1 MDSNDKKSK
10 RLNGDSNTDKSY
22 QGLTGQDSDTTKST
36 NTQNIQN
43 SKQSSQSSLEDLTA
57 HVAELNSIKENMN
70 SFNIPKDEQLFYERK
85 VKPLVQNIYFLSLSS
100 SSIANTAQLM
110 QNNTYG
116 RKREI
121 RHALDLT
128 YEMNKEIEELFKV
141 LRKRSCI
148 FREGINIAIDGGENS
163 LEYYKKNKE
172 E

>member
-1 MDSNDKKSK
+1 MNSDDRDNPRVNPTGSSVKKSIATK
-10 RLNGDSNTDKSY
+10 NITNSGSSSNTTANEIEDA
-22 QGLTGQDSDTTKST
+22 LLDIT
-36 NTQNIQN
+36 
-43 SKQSSQSSLEDLTA
+43 SKI
-57 HVAELNSIKENMN
+57 AELNSIKENMN
-70 SFNIPKDEQLFYERK
+70 SFNISNEELVFFDRK
-85 VKPLVQNIYFLSLSS
+85 VRPLVDIIYFLSLSS

>member
-1 MDSNDKKSK
+1 MNSDNRVNPTGSSVKKSIATK
-10 RLNGDSNTDKSY
+10 NITNSGSS
-22 QGLTGQDSDTTKST
+22 SDITENEIEDALLDIT
-36 NTQNIQN
+36 
-43 SKQSSQSSLEDLTA
+43 SKIS
-57 HVAELNSIKENMN
+57 ELNSIKEDMN
-70 SFNIPKDEQLFYERK
+70 SFNISNDE
-85 VKPLVQNIYFLSLSS
+85 LVFFDRTLVDIIYFLSLSS

-121 RHALDLT
+121 RHAIDLT

-148 FREGINIAIDGGENS
+148 FREGINIAIDRGENS
-163 LEYYKKNKE
+163 LEYYKKDKE

>member
-1 MDSNDKKSK
+1 MNSDNRVNPTGSSVKKSIATK
-10 RLNGDSNTDKSY
+10 NITNSGSS
-22 QGLTGQDSDTTKST
+22 SDITENEIEDALLDIT
-36 NTQNIQN
+36 
-43 SKQSSQSSLEDLTA
+43 SKIL
-57 HVAELNSIKENMN
+57 ELNSIKEDMN
-70 SFNIPKDEQLFYERK
+70 SFNISNDELVFFDRK
-85 VKPLVQNIYFLSLSS
+85 LRPLVDIIYFLSLSS

-148 FREGINIAIDGGENS
+148 FREGINIAIDRGENS
-163 LEYYKKNKE
+163 LEYYKKDKE

>member
-1 MDSNDKKSK
+1 MNSDNRVNPTGSSVKKSIATK
-10 RLNGDSNTDKSY
+10 NITNSGSS
-22 QGLTGQDSDTTKST
+22 SDITENEIEDALLDIT
-36 NTQNIQN
+36 
-43 SKQSSQSSLEDLTA
+43 SKIS
-57 HVAELNSIKENMN
+57 ELNSIKEDMN
-70 SFNIPKDEQLFYERK
+70 SFNISNDELVFFDRK
-85 VKPLVQNIYFLSLSS
+85 LRPLVDIIYFLSLSS

-148 FREGINIAIDGGENS
+148 FREGINIAIDRGENS
-163 LEYYKKNKE
+163 LEYYKKDKE

>member
-1 MDSNDKKSK
+1 MDSDDKKSK
-10 RLNGDSNTDKSY
+10 RVNGDSNTDKSY

-36 NTQNIQN
+36 NTQNIQ
-43 SKQSSQSSLEDLTA
+43 KSQSSLEDLA
-57 HVAELNSIKENMN
+57 SHVAELNSIKENMN
-70 SFNIPKDEQLFYERK
+70 SFNIPRDEELFYERK
-85 VKPLVQNIYFLSLSS
+85 VKPLVQSIYFLSLSS

-148 FREGINIAIDGGENS
+148 FREGINIAIDRGENS
-163 LEYYKKNKE
+163 LEYYKKDKE

>member
-1 MDSNDKKSK
+1 MNSDNRVNPTGSSVKKSIATK
-10 RLNGDSNTDKSY
+10 NITNSGSS
-22 QGLTGQDSDTTKST
+22 SDITENEIEDALLDIT
-36 NTQNIQN
+36 
-43 SKQSSQSSLEDLTA
+43 SKIS
-57 HVAELNSIKENMN
+57 ELNSIKEDMN
-70 SFNIPKDEQLFYERK
+70 SFNISNDELVFFDRK
-85 VKPLVQNIYFLSLSS
+85 LRPLVDIIYFLSLSS

-148 FREGINIAIDGGENS
+148 FREGINIAIDRGENS
-163 LEYYKKNKE
+163 LEYYRKDKE

>member
-1 MDSNDKKSK
+1 MNSDDRDNPRVNPTGSSVKKSIATK
-10 RLNGDSNTDKSY
+10 NITNSGSSSNTTANEIEDA
-22 QGLTGQDSDTTKST
+22 LLDIT
-36 NTQNIQN
+36 
-43 SKQSSQSSLEDLTA
+43 SKI
-57 HVAELNSIKENMN
+57 AELNSIKENMN
-70 SFNIPKDEQLFYERK
+70 SFNISNDELVFFDRK
-85 VKPLVQNIYFLSLSS
+85 VRPLVDIIYFLSLSS

-163 LEYYKKNKE
+163 LEYYKKDKE

>member
-1 MDSNDKKSK
+1 MNSDNRVNPTGSSVKKSIATK
-10 RLNGDSNTDKSY
+10 NITNSGSS
-22 QGLTGQDSDTTKST
+22 SDITENEIEDALLDIT
-36 NTQNIQN
+36 
-43 SKQSSQSSLEDLTA
+43 SKIS
-57 HVAELNSIKENMN
+57 ELNSIKEDMN
-70 SFNIPKDEQLFYERK
+70 SFNISNDELVFFDRK
-85 VKPLVQNIYFLSLSS
+85 VRPLVDIIYFLSLSS

-148 FREGINIAIDGGENS
+148 FREGINIAIDRGENS
-163 LEYYKKNKE
+163 LEYYKKDKE

>member
-1 MDSNDKKSK
+1 MNSDDRDNPRVNPTGSSVKKSIATK
-10 RLNGDSNTDKSY
+10 NITNSGSSSNTTANEIEDA
-22 QGLTGQDSDTTKST
+22 LLDIT
-36 NTQNIQN
+36 
-43 SKQSSQSSLEDLTA
+43 SKI
-57 HVAELNSIKENMN
+57 AELNSIKENMN
-70 SFNIPKDEQLFYERK
+70 SFNISNDELVFFDRK
-85 VKPLVQNIYFLSLSS
+85 VRPLVDIIYFLSLSS

>member
-1 MDSNDKKSK
+1 MNSDNRVNPTGSSVKKSIATK
-10 RLNGDSNTDKSY
+10 NITNSGSS
-22 QGLTGQDSDTTKST
+22 SDITENEIEDALLDIT
-36 NTQNIQN
+36 
-43 SKQSSQSSLEDLTA
+43 SKIS
-57 HVAELNSIKENMN
+57 ELNSIKEDMN
-70 SFNIPKDEQLFYERK
+70 SFNISNDELVFFDRK
-85 VKPLVQNIYFLSLSS
+85 LRPLVDIIYFLSLSS

-121 RHALDLT
+121 RHAIDLT

-148 FREGINIAIDGGENS
+148 FREGINIAIDRGENS
-163 LEYYKKNKE
+163 LEYYKKDKE

>member
-1 MDSNDKKSK
+1 MNSDDRVNPTGSSVKKSIATK
-10 RLNGDSNTDKSY
+10 NITNSGSS
-22 QGLTGQDSDTTKST
+22 SDITENEIEDALLDIT
-36 NTQNIQN
+36 
-43 SKQSSQSSLEDLTA
+43 SKI
-57 HVAELNSIKENMN
+57 AELNSIKEDLN
-70 SFNIPKDEQLFYERK
+70 SFNISNDELVFFDRK
-85 VKPLVQNIYFLSLSS
+85 VRPLVDIIYFLSLSS

>member
-1 MDSNDKKSK
+1 MDSDDKKSK

-110 QNNTYG
+110 QNNAY
-116 RKREI
+116 KKKKEMK
-121 RHALDLT
+121 HALDLT
-128 YEMNKEIEELFKV
+128 YEMNLEIECLFETMFRRTK
-141 LRKRSCI
+141 I
-148 FREGINIAIDGGENS
+148 FRDGINQAIKICGPDE
-163 LEYYKKNKE
+163 KFWE

>member
-1 MDSNDKKSK
+1 MNSDDRDNPRVNPTGSSVKKSIATK
-10 RLNGDSNTDKSY
+10 NITNSGSSSNTTANEIEDA
-22 QGLTGQDSDTTKST
+22 LLDIT
-36 NTQNIQN
+36 
-43 SKQSSQSSLEDLTA
+43 SKI
-57 HVAELNSIKENMN
+57 AELNSIKEDMN
-70 SFNIPKDEQLFYERK
+70 SFNISNDELVFFDRK
-85 VKPLVQNIYFLSLSS
+85 VRPLVDIIYFLSLSS

-148 FREGINIAIDGGENS
+148 FREGINIAIDRGENS
-163 LEYYKKNKE
+163 LEYYKKDKE